1 MNDPH
6 QLRLVTEDDT
16 PAPALTPA
24 TDPPSAEP
32 ALQPAALHPPAP
44 SLDDYGDVLTVEE
57 AAAVLRISRASA
69 YEAARIWRTT
79 RRDGLPV
86 IQIGRRLLVPRTA
99 LQALLASA
107 GDSYADL
114 GPDALG

>member
-16 PAPALTPA
+16 PAGPAPTGTPA
-24 TDPPSAEP
+24 TDPPSADP
-32 ALQPAALHPPAP
+32 AKHPAAP

-99 LQALLASA
+99 LRALLASA

>member
-16 PAPALTPA
+16 PAGPAPMVPPA
-24 TDPPSAEP
+24 TDPTSADP
-32 ALQPAALHPPAP
+32 ATHTVAP

-99 LQALLASA
+99 MEMLLARPA
-107 GDSYADL
+107 QLYAEAASRSD
-114 GPDALG
+114 D

>member
-16 PAPALTPA
+16 PAGPAPMVQPA
-24 TDPPSAEP
+24 TDPPSADP
-32 ALQPAALHPPAP
+32 AKHTVAP

-57 AAAVLRISRASA
+57 AAALLRISRGSA
-69 YEAARIWRTT
+69 YDAARLWRAT
-79 RRDGLPV
+79 RAEGLPV

-99 LQALLASA
+99 LEMILARPA
-107 GDSYADL
+107 QLYAEAASPSD
-114 GPDALG
+114 D

>member
-16 PAPALTPA
+16 PAGPAPTVTPA
-24 TDPPSAEP
+24 TDPPSADP
-32 ALQPAALHPPAP
+32 AKYSAAPP
-44 SLDDYGDVLTVEE
+44 LDDYGDVLTVEE